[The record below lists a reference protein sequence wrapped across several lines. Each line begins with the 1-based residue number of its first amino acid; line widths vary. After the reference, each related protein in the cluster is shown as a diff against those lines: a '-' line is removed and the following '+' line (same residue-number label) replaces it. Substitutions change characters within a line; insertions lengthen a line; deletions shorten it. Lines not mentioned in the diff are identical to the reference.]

1 MKLVCLCLSCS
12 TAVKPRDTEGG
23 LYSHH
28 GCSCGSSLR
37 SHSCLVGLVLGGL
50 NLGLQ
55 VGGGVEVLAL
65 LARAATLDV
74 VHAHGDRVV
83 AGVDHG
89 AVARVGETAVCL
101 AASAVA
107 PLELAAN
114 LEAGQSHAHK
124 DTHAHRQTRMD
135 TCTQRKQTHV
145 EDKTVNALAFGTCQ
159 ETKQGCSHCFS

>member
-1 MKLVCLCLSCS
+1 M
-12 TAVKPRDTEGG
+12 
-23 LYSHH
+23 
-28 GCSCGSSLR
+28 
-37 SHSCLVGLVLGGL
+37 
-50 NLGLQ
+50 
-55 VGGGVEVLAL
+55 EVLAL

-135 TCTQRKQTHV
+135 TFTQRKQTHV

>member
-1 MKLVCLCLSCS
+1 MGE
-12 TAVKPRDTEGG
+12 R
-23 LYSHH
+23 H

-83 AGVDHG
+83 AGIDHG
-89 AVARVGETAVCL
+89 AVAWVGETAVCL

-114 LEAGQSHAHK
+114 LQLVSTQKFLVGGRASGHGDGRASGDDNRSAGQDVCWHQ
-124 DTHAHRQTRMD
+124 THAVGHGSQ
-135 TCTQRKQTHV
+135 V
-145 EDKTVNALAFGTCQ
+145 
-159 ETKQGCSHCFS
+159 GCVA

>member
-124 DTHAHRQTRMD
+124 DTHTRTQTDTHGHVHTEETNTRRRQNS
-135 TCTQRKQTHV
+135 
-145 EDKTVNALAFGTCQ
+145 E
-159 ETKQGCSHCFS
+159 CFSFQYMSGNKTRLLSLL

>member
-1 MKLVCLCLSCS
+1 M
-12 TAVKPRDTEGG
+12 KPRDTEGG
-23 LYSHH
+23 LRSHH

-55 VGGGVEVLAL
+55 VGGWVEVLAL

-83 AGVDHG
+83 AGIDHG
-89 AVARVGETAVCL
+89 AVAWVGETAVCL

-114 LEAGQSHAHK
+114 LEAGQSHTHT
-124 DTHAHRQTRMD
+124 DTRTQTD
-135 TCTQRKQTHV
+135 TQRHV
-145 EDKTVNALAFGTCQ
+145 HTEETNTRRRQNSECFGFQYMSGNKTRLL
-159 ETKQGCSHCFS
+159 SLH